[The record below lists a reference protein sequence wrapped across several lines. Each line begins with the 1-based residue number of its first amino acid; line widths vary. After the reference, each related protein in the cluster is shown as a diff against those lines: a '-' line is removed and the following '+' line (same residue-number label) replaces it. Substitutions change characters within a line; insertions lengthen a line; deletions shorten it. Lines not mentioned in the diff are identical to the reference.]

1 MRLRSTFSRMLGKL
15 RNTVMI
21 RTAHENGHFYSPVV
35 DPAELALRSDELWP
49 AGIPE
54 CPGVDFNDAQLQTV
68 LREWFP
74 RFMPDFDYPEQ
85 PVATESKFFVQ
96 NSQFSWLD
104 CRTLFVILR
113 QLKPKRLI
121 EIGSGFSSLLSAD
134 VNQRFFNGSMEFTC
148 VEPFPR
154 GFLLAGVP
162 GLTRLEVRK
171 VQQLEPEWFDQ
182 LQTGDILFIDS
193 SHVCKT
199 GSDVNHL
206 YLKVLPRLRPGV
218 IVHIHDIF
226 LPCEYLKSWVLDE
239 NRSWNEQYLV
249 QVMLQHSQRYRV
261 LFANYYA
268 FLRYPQLVVDALAT
282 GKGHGYGGGSLWL
295 QIRN

>member
-1 MRLRSTFSRMLGKL
+1 
-15 RNTVMI
+15 MI

-54 CPGVDFNDAQLQTV
+54 CPGVDFNDAQIQTV

-85 PVATESKFFVQ
+85 PGADESKFFIQ

-104 CRTLFVILR
+104 CRTLFVLLR

-134 VNQRFFNGSMEFTC
+134 VNQRFFTGAMEFTC

-154 GFLLAGVP
+154 PFLVAGVP
-162 GLTRLEVRK
+162 GITRLEVRK
-171 VQQLEPEWFDQ
+171 AQQLEPEWFDQ
-182 LQTGDILFIDS
+182 LQPGDILFIDS

-226 LPCEYLKSWVLDE
+226 LPGEYLKSWVLDE

-268 FLRYPQLVVDALAT
+268 FLRYPELVVHALAT

-295 QIRN
+295 QIRD